1 MFFVCT
7 WAAFAVSLYWLN
19 RLHGRRVFYSIP
31 AWEEGVLWKKTLP
44 FITDRGSL
52 SVSVNWKA
60 CVLFACGFVGGIFSA
75 ISGRWGKRFRT
86 PYLPRLIPRPSLNYC
101 RT

>member
-52 SVSVNWKA
+52 NVSVNWKA
-60 CVLFACGFVGGIFSA
+60 CVLLACGFVGGVFSA
-75 ISGRWGKRFRT
+75 ISGR
-86 PYLPRLIPRPSLNYC
+86 
-101 RT
+101 